1 MPSMLGQS
9 LDSIIMDIDFN
20 LFRTLQ
26 QVNTEKS
33 GHLLFEEQDAVAG
46 LGLTVTG
53 ITSMASIM
61 MQSVETAT
69 NKLVRENHVY
79 RRRH

>member
-46 LGLTVTG
+46 LGLTVTV
-53 ITSMASIM
+53 S
-61 MQSVETAT
+61 
-69 NKLVRENHVY
+69 
-79 RRRH
+79 

>member
-1 MPSMLGQS
+1 VPSMLGQS

-46 LGLTVTG
+46 LGLTVTV
-53 ITSMASIM
+53 IISVASIM

-69 NKLVRENHVY
+69 NKLVRENHGY
-79 RRRH
+79 

>member
-9 LDSIIMDIDFN
+9 VDSIIMDIDFN

-26 QVNTEKS
+26 QVNTKS

-53 ITSMASIM
+53 IISMASIM